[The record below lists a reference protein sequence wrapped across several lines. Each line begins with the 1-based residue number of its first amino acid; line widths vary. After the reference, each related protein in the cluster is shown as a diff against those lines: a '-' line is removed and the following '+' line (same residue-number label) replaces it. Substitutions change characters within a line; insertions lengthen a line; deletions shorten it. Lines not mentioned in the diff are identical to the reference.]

1 MRSSPSSR
9 RCLKA
14 IEHPCDHLGMPL
26 ATISHP
32 ETGAGSEVS
41 FRTEVLVRFADCD
54 PAGMVFYPRYME
66 MFNNLVED
74 WCQHGLHLSF
84 AELHGARGW
93 GLPTVHLDADFVA
106 PSFLGEV
113 LSANVSLR
121 HIGTS
126 SIGLVIHLYGPDGSE
141 RVRGNVVL
149 VLMDLGTK
157 QAVPIPR
164 DMAARITSFFAAE

>member
-1 MRSSPSSR
+1 
-9 RCLKA
+9 
-14 IEHPCDHLGMPL
+14 MPE
-26 ATISHP
+26 ATLPQTEPDTESQ
-32 ETGAGSEVS
+32 GS

-74 WCQHGLHLSF
+74 WCAEGLRLSF
-84 AELHGARGW
+84 AELHGRRGW

-106 PSFLGEV
+106 PSFLGEL
-113 LSANVSLR
+113 LSATITLR
-121 HIGTS
+121 HLGTS
-126 SIGLVIHLYGPDGSE
+126 SISLAIRLDGPEGDE

-149 VLMDLGTK
+149 VLMDLRSK

-164 DMAARITSFFAAE
+164 DIEARIHGYFAAR